1 MNDNNGSFICSYVGN
16 DGGNGFKFIPVSLD
30 NIEVPAKYEGEVVL
44 ETIDP
49 VTAYV
54 SPVSSIQRNDFIDV
68 LITMT
73 YNKNNE
79 KGHFLFEVIPWK
91 TGGGEIEFN

>member
-1 MNDNNGSFICSYVGN
+1 MKNEKQYLTLE
-16 DGGNGFKFIPVSLD
+16 KTKEL
-30 NIEVPAKYEGEVVL
+30 AKYEGNVVL